1 MHISVISPVYNAENI
16 ISTLVLQLHE
26 QLKTI
31 TQDYEIILVNDASSD
46 KSWAKIEEEGA
57 KDKSV
62 RGINL
67 SRNFGQHY
75 AITAGLDNA
84 TGEWVVV
91 MDCDL
96 QDQPSEII
104 KLYTKTK
111 EGFDV
116 VLAQRY
122 DRKDTFFKH
131 FFSKIFWKTLGFL
144 TGTHIDHTVA
154 NFGIYHT
161 KVIKAVC
168 SLRES
173 IRFFPTMVLWV
184 GFKKTAIKIEHAA
197 RHSGKSNYN
206 YSRMFKLASDVI
218 LAYSDKPIRI
228 FTGIGLFISL
238 ISMLMG
244 LYYFILNALHKI
256 AVPGYTSIIISI
268 WFLGGLIISILG
280 VLGLYIGKTFEGV
293 KNRPIYIVDKKI
305 NLP

>member
-1 MHISVISPVYNAENI
+1 MHISVVSPVYNAENI
-16 ISTLVLQLHE
+16 IPELVLQLHKH
-26 QLKTI
+26 LRVI
-31 TQDYEIILVNDASSD
+31 TDEYEIIMVNDASTD
-46 KSWAKIEEEGA
+46 KSWTKIEEEST
-57 KDKSV
+57 KDKKV
-62 RGINL
+62 KGINL

-84 TGEWVVV
+84 IGDWIVV

-104 KLYTKTK
+104 KLYNKTQ

-116 VLAQRY
+116 VLARRH

-131 FFSKIFWKTLGFL
+131 IFSKIFWRTLGFL
-144 TGTHIDHTVA
+144 TGTPIDYTLA
-154 NFGIYHT
+154 NFGIYHS

-168 SLRES
+168 TLRES

-184 GFKKTAIKIEHAA
+184 GFKKTAINIEHAH
-197 RHSGKSNYN
+197 RHSGQTNYN
-206 YSRMFKLASDVI
+206 FSRKLKLALDVI

-228 FTGIGLFISL
+228 FTGIGLFISFV
-238 ISMLMG
+238 SMLVG

-293 KNRPIYIVDKKI
+293 KNRPIYIIDKKL